1 MSVDKLCHLT
11 ENSLKYNGMDKSV
24 NTVADQ
30 LRDAIRDCGE
40 SVYAVA
46 KGAGVD
52 ASVLGRFVR
61 GERGIN
67 LGTAAKV
74 CTYLGL
80 TLIRSV
86 GLQSSSRFR
95 QRPR

>member
-1 MSVDKLCHLT
+1 MNCT
-11 ENSLKYNGMDKSV
+11 GMDKRV

-30 LRDAIRDCGE
+30 LRDAIRGCGE

-61 GERGIN
+61 SERGIN

-74 CTYLGL
+74 CAYLGL
-80 TLIRSV
+80 TLICSA
-86 GLQSSSRFR
+86 GPQYSPGSR
-95 QRPR
+95 QQPR

>member
-11 ENSLKYNGMDKSV
+11 DNGPNYNSMDKGLNS
-24 NTVADQ
+24 VADQ
-30 LRDAIRDCGE
+30 LRNAIRSCGE

-61 GERGIN
+61 SERGIN

-74 CTYLGL
+74 CAYLGL
-80 TLIRSV
+80 TLIRAV
-86 GLQSSSRFR
+86 RLQSSSRSR
-95 QRPR
+95 RRSR